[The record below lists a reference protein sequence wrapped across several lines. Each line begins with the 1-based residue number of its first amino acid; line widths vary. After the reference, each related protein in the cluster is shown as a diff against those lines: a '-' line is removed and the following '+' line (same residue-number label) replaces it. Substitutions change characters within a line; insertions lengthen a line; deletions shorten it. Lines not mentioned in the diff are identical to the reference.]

1 MPTSDGSTKGAG
13 AVALGLVPGLAV
25 QELGWGDD
33 VDDALRE
40 QVMDAI
46 DADLLYEATEAVD
59 VVLLWWRDD
68 DGDLGDGL
76 VDALTDL
83 AAGGAI
89 WLLSPKVGR
98 EGYLDPSDVAEAA
111 LTAGLALANTVSV
124 GKFWQA
130 HKLVRPKGG
139 RR

>member
-46 DADLLYEATEAVD
+46 DADLL
-59 VVLLWWRDD
+59 
-68 DGDLGDGL
+68 
-76 VDALTDL
+76 
-83 AAGGAI
+83 
-89 WLLSPKVGR
+89 
-98 EGYLDPSDVAEAA
+98 
-111 LTAGLALANTVSV
+111 
-124 GKFWQA
+124 
-130 HKLVRPKGG
+130 
-139 RR
+139 